1 MKEEYIK
8 ILLDFAE
15 GRTTAEQFLEVWKT
29 NENLRELIINC
40 PNRPDESGID
50 FNPVVL
56 HTKNLKID
64 SYRDSS
70 GLYTMAKKYLLRN
83 KIEFKP
89 NAFYNNR
96 YDFLLKMQPDW
107 LDLDYNNEKFL
118 IDLANSAPK
127 GLSEEQKIKWC
138 REKLKE
144 YFKYDNSPP
153 RWIQSPEW
161 PIINGKPLVFKGQ
174 SGDRKESELVKFFF
188 YDPKTGEETVVEQY
202 Y

>member
-1 MKEEYIK
+1 MKSEKLLI
-8 ILLDFAE
+8 ILDFAE
-15 GRTTAEQFLEVWKT
+15 GRITAEQFWEIWKAD
-29 NENLRELIINC
+29 EKLRELIINC

-56 HTKNLKID
+56 HKKNLKIN

-83 KIEFKP
+83 KIEFAS
-89 NAFYNNR
+89 NTFYNDR
-96 YDFLLKMQPDW
+96 YTFLIKIQPDW
-107 LDLDYNNEKFL
+107 LDLDFNNEEFL
-118 IDLANSAPK
+118 INLVNNAPK
-127 GLSEEQKIKWC
+127 ELSESQKIKWC
-138 REKLKE
+138 QDKLKDL
-144 YFKYDNSPP
+144 FKYDSRPP

-174 SGDRKESELVKFFF
+174 SKERKESELVKFFF
-188 YDPKTGEETVVEQY
+188 YNPETGEETVVEQY